1 MKLPMEMRTAIRN
14 IACSLTVA
22 ASLGAAAPAHALMFN
37 LTSTGNA
44 QVDAGFQAA
53 ANFWQGIYIDPVT
66 INITAGFSALGA
78 GILGQANSTYYAT
91 NFSAMKTAL
100 GADANSA
107 NDAIMVGGLP
117 SGNSYSKLINGT
129 ANFGGTT
136 HVQSGI
142 TAMEMTRANA
152 KAIGL
157 VAGNAAGQDAAITFS
172 SNFAFDFDQ
181 TNGIGAGLYDF
192 VGIAIHEL
200 GHAMGFTSG
209 VDVLDFNSNGPNVT
223 GPFTDAAFNP
233 FATLLDFTRCSA
245 ASQTAGADMDWR
257 IGTAAKSFAIDGN
270 CTALVANAW
279 STGVDFGDGRQAS
292 HWKDGLGLGIMDP
305 TAVPT
310 GNLNVV
316 TPLDILAF
324 DVIGW
329 NLAPSTAVPEPDG
342 LLLLCT
348 ALFGLAWMQYRRQ
361 RLGLARSV
369 H

>member
-1 MKLPMEMRTAIRN
+1 MKTIKTIRESVKRLACGAAI
-14 IACSLTVA
+14 A
-22 ASLGAAAPAHALMFN
+22 ASLGLAAPAHALLFN

-44 QVDAGFQAA
+44 QADAGFQAA

-66 INITAGFSALGA
+66 INITAGFSALGW
-78 GILGQANSTYYAT
+78 GILGQAASTYHAT

-129 ANFGGTT
+129 ANFGGGT

-172 SNFAFDFDQ
+172 SSFAFDFDQ

-209 VDVLDFNSNGPNVT
+209 VDVLDYNSNGPNLT
-223 GPFTDAAFNP
+223 GPVSSAAFNLYT
-233 FATLLDFTRCSA
+233 TLLDFTRCSA
-245 ASQTAGADMDWR
+245 DSQTAGADMDWR

-270 CTALVANAW
+270 CTALAGNAW
-279 STGVDFGDGRQAS
+279 STGLNFGDGRQAS

-316 TPLDILAF
+316 TPLDILAL

-329 NLAPSTAVPEPDG
+329 TQASGSNVPEPDG

-348 ALFGLAWMQYRRQ
+348 ALFALAWMQYRRQ